1 MKIRKIVIAGGGTAG
16 WMSAAGLCRLLKPLG
31 LEICLVESE
40 QIGTVGVGE
49 ATLPH
54 MRFFNRTLGLDEREL
69 MAATNATFKLGIEFR
84 DWGRIGDSYI
94 HPFGDYGPVDQTI
107 PFHHVWHR
115 MKEEGLSQRID
126 DFSLPVRMSER
137 GKFGFPS
144 EDPDSLLSTFS
155 YAYQL
160 DASLYA
166 KFLRRFSEANGVKR
180 IEGRITSV
188 ERDGESGHIQALNLE
203 SGERVDG
210 DFFVDCTGFR
220 ALLIGKEL
228 GATFVDWSHWLPCDR
243 AIAVACEKKDES
255 LPYTRAT
262 AREAGWQWR
271 IPLQHRTGN
280 GHVYCSDF
288 MDDQTAEDIL
298 LSTLDARPISAPNR
312 LRFKAGMQD
321 RQWIGNCLAIGLS
334 SGFLEPL
341 ESTSIYLIQAGI
353 TAFAELMPSG
363 GIDERDVDEFNRV
376 MQLEYDRIRDFL
388 VLHYHATERDD
399 SPFWNYVRTM
409 SIPDTLKEKMD
420 LFRSRGIV
428 QEYKDGLFLHPSWI
442 AVYLG
447 QRVMPEARDPR
458 VDALSRDALSKLVK
472 ETAEIERL
480 LNDCP
485 AHETA
490 LAGFCGRQA
499 ALLS

>member
-1 MKIRKIVIAGGGTAG
+1 
-16 WMSAAGLCRLLKPLG
+16 
-31 LEICLVESE
+31 
-40 QIGTVGVGE
+40 
-49 ATLPH
+49 
-54 MRFFNRTLGLDEREL
+54 
-69 MAATNATFKLGIEFR
+69 
-84 DWGRIGDSYI
+84 
-94 HPFGDYGPVDQTI
+94 
-107 PFHHVWHR
+107 
-115 MKEEGLSQRID
+115 
-126 DFSLPVRMSER
+126 
-137 GKFGFPS
+137 
-144 EDPDSLLSTFS
+144 EDPASLLSTFS

-188 ERDGESGHIQALNLE
+188 DRDGESGHIQALILE
-203 SGERVDG
+203 SGERIDG
-210 DFFVDCTGFR
+210 DFFIDCTGFR

-228 GATFVDWSHWLPCDR
+228 GAKFVDWSHWLPCDR
-243 AIAVACEKKDES
+243 AIAVACEKKGES

-280 GHVYCSDF
+280 GHVYSSEF
-288 MDDQTAEDIL
+288 MENQAAEDIL
-298 LSTLDARPISAPNR
+298 LSTLDAKAISEPNR

-321 RQWIGNCLAIGLS
+321 RQWIGNCIAVGLS

-353 TAFAELMPSG
+353 TAFAELMPAG
-363 GIDERDVDEFNRV
+363 GIDQRDVDEFNRV

-420 LFRSRGIV
+420 LFRSRGVV

-447 QRVMPEARDPR
+447 QRVMPETRDPR
-458 VDALSRDALSKLVK
+458 VDALSKADLSKMMK

-490 LAGFCGRQA
+490 LAEFCGQRA
-499 ALLS
+499 AAYS